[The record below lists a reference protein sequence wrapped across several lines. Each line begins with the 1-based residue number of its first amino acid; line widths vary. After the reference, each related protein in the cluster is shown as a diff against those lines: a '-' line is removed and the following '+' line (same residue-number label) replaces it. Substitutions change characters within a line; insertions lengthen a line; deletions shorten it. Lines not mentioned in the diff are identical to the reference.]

1 MPAPALAGA
10 QQSRRCP
17 AADLCSCSRA
27 GLASRLLLL
36 ANRRSRPANALRP
49 GLSAKEGRGTRALL
63 SRETRAPIRSVAGAR
78 PRTARP
84 VSQLA
89 RRRANAV
96 RRLAPAFVSPQ
107 AFRAATLAACGYGGE
122 RQSRRECRLG
132 DEAEAAQPGH
142 SKLSVLASMGPNE
155 AIGGQGTSRRR

>member
-49 GLSAKEGRGTRALL
+49 GLSAKEGRCTRALL
-63 SRETRAPIRSVAGAR
+63 SQETRAPIRSVAGAR

-89 RRRANAV
+89 NTRS
-96 RRLAPAFVSPQ
+96 LAPPAPSPAFVFAQ
-107 AFRAATLAACGYGGE
+107 AFA
-122 RQSRRECRLG
+122 
-132 DEAEAAQPGH
+132 AEAHAWLLLSGTGSVATAGEMTARR
-142 SKLSVLASMGPNE
+142 SKEQSAK
-155 AIGGQGTSRRR
+155 